1 MLAAVVELGR
11 ALGLNVVAEG
21 IETQRPARQAL
32 RELGCDLGQG
42 FLFAR
47 PLPADEAD
55 LFLRGADADA
65 A

>member
-1 MLAAVVELGR
+1 MI
-11 ALGLNVVAEG
+11 AEG
-21 IETQRPARQAL
+21 IETQRQLAAL
-32 RELGCDLGQG
+32 RELGCHLGQG